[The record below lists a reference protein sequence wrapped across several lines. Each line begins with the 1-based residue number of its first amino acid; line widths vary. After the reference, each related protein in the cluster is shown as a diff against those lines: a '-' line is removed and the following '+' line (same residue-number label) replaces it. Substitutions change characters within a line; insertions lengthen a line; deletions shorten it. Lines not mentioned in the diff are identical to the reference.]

1 MPKFS
6 KKSQAL
12 LDQVHSDLQLVL
24 SYAIKHIDFTVLD
37 STIRTKEQQAQYV
50 KEGKSKTMNSKHL
63 KKFLPKYGKEYSL
76 AVDIMPYFS
85 STPHTDWEDKLEFC
99 YLAGYILGIAEL
111 LKSEGLIHSNIV
123 WGGKWHKEKVKEN
136 TFVDMPHF
144 ECEEA

>member
-12 LDQVHSDLQLVL
+12 LDQVHPDLQLVL
-24 SYAIKHIDFTVLD
+24 SYAIKHIDFTILD

-63 KKFLPKYGKEYSL
+63 KRFLPKYGKEYSL

-85 STPHTDWEDKLEFC
+85 STPHTDWDDTLEFC
-99 YLAGYILGIAEL
+99 YIPSCSVICVRL
-111 LKSEGLIHSNIV
+111 SNTATYMRRNPLCT
-123 WGGKWHKEKVKEN
+123 KR
-136 TFVDMPHF
+136 
-144 ECEEA
+144 

>member
-12 LDQVHSDLQLVL
+12 LDQVHPDLQLVL
-24 SYAIKHIDFTVLD
+24 TCAIKYKDFTILD

-63 KKFLPKYGKEYSL
+63 KKYLPEYEKEYSL

-85 STPHTDWEDKLEFC
+85 SNPHTDWNDLQEFC
-99 YLAGYILGIAEL
+99 LLAGLILGIAKV
-111 LKSEGLIHSNIV
+111 LKSEGMIHSDIR
-123 WGGKWHKEKVKEN
+123 WGGTWDKEKIKDN
-136 TFVDMPHF
+136 SFVDMPHF
-144 ECEEA
+144 EII

>member
-12 LDQVHSDLQLVL
+12 LDQVHPDLQLVL

-63 KKFLPKYGKEYSL
+63 KKFLPK
-76 AVDIMPYFS
+76 
-85 STPHTDWEDKLEFC
+85 
-99 YLAGYILGIAEL
+99 
-111 LKSEGLIHSNIV
+111 
-123 WGGKWHKEKVKEN
+123 
-136 TFVDMPHF
+136 
-144 ECEEA
+144 